1 MNKIKIITRHAI
13 DIIFFLTAKIK
24 VLKVL
29 ALRHCKIDTQIDAFI
44 GETLTIIKL
53 NIFCFIA

>member
-13 DIIFFLTAKIK
+13 DIIFLTAKMK

-44 GETLTIIKL
+44 GETLRMIKL

>member
-13 DIIFFLTAKIK
+13 DIIFLTAKIK

-29 ALRHCKIDTQIDAFI
+29 ALRHCKIDTQIDALI
-44 GETLTIIKL
+44 GETLTMIKL

>member
-1 MNKIKIITRHAI
+1 MLLIS
-13 DIIFFLTAKIK
+13 FFLTAKIK

-44 GETLTIIKL
+44 GETLTMMKL

>member
-13 DIIFFLTAKIK
+13 DIIFLTAKIK

-44 GETLTIIKL
+44 GETLAMIKL

>member
-13 DIIFFLTAKIK
+13 DIIFLTAKIK

-53 NIFCFIA
+53 IIFCYIA

>member
-13 DIIFFLTAKIK
+13 DIIFLTAKIK

-53 NIFCFIA
+53 IIFCFIA

>member
-13 DIIFFLTAKIK
+13 DIIFLTAKIQ

-44 GETLTIIKL
+44 GETLTMIKL